1 LPCILLAEGVIS
13 IQSYSDVVSRPEL
26 YGMAAILVLISVS
39 LIALTPR
46 KRSIRLVAAFPL

>member
-1 LPCILLAEGVIS
+1 LLAEGVIS